1 MIYTYFRFVNLV
13 YLSGVDTETLWVIVR
28 YLKTNV
34 FFWGNWHLSKC
45 YQNHQYILYSSDDQE
60 IYLRNLKG
68 SLERF
73 KNKKINNDDMGRLYN
88 IPKDFLDAAGEMF
101 IFWNL
106 CPKFLYDWTQFY
118 VDLMQ
123 NASPDI
129 IVLTLNRIIVTA
141 KMRGDKK
148 IFDIT
153 KNILVKLLHTELFS
167 SLFQNQ
173 DYDTGKFWWLILN

>member
-13 YLSGVDTETLWVIVR
+13 YLSGIDTETLWVIVR

-73 KNKKINNDDMGRLYN
+73 KNKKINN
-88 IPKDFLDAAGEMF
+88 E
-101 IFWNL
+101 
-106 CPKFLYDWTQFY
+106 
-118 VDLMQ
+118 
-123 NASPDI
+123 
-129 IVLTLNRIIVTA
+129 
-141 KMRGDKK
+141 
-148 IFDIT
+148 
-153 KNILVKLLHTELFS
+153 
-167 SLFQNQ
+167 
-173 DYDTGKFWWLILN
+173 